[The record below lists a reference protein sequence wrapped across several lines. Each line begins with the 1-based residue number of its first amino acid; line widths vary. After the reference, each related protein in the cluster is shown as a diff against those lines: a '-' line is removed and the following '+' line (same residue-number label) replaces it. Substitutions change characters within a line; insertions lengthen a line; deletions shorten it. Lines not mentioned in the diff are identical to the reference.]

1 MKNKFAGK
9 VFVVLVVIFFCG
21 FAVFPLLWMIS
32 SSFKPSSEIY
42 TLTPGFIPKNP
53 TPAGYTD
60 MLFSKSKNFNMRTWI
75 KNSLI
80 VSTATTLF
88 ALGIATLGG
97 YGMSRFRFRGRASLG
112 YVILMTQVLPGS
124 LLIIPLYVV
133 LNTLRL
139 LNTLIALVI
148 AYTTFSVPFCTW
160 MMKSFFDTVPR
171 SLDESASVEGCNKF
185 RTFYLIILP
194 LTVPGLV
201 STGIFAFIAGWN
213 EYMFASIFM
222 QKYAMWTLPVGIAE
236 TAVGQYS
243 TNWTNLMAGGVI
255 IALPIVILFLL
266 LQRHLVS
273 GMTAGAVKQ

>member
-1 MKNKFAGK
+1 MKRNPARKI
-9 VFVVLVVIFFCG
+9 VVVLLIVIFCG
-21 FAVFPLLWMIS
+21 FAVFPFLWMVS
-32 SSFKPSSEIY
+32 SSFKPSPEIY
-42 TLTPGFIPKNP
+42 TLSPGFIPKNP
-53 TPAGYTD
+53 TLTGYTD
-60 MLFSKSKNFNMRTWI
+60 MLFNNSRSFNMRIWI

-80 VSTATTLF
+80 VSSATTVF
-88 ALGIATLGG
+88 ALLIATLGG
-97 YGMSRFRFRGRASLG
+97 YGMSRFRFWGRTSLG
-112 YVILMTQVLPGS
+112 YIILMTQVLPGS
-124 LLIIPLYVV
+124 LLIIPLYVT
-133 LNTLRL
+133 LNALRL
-139 LNTLIALVI
+139 LNTLVALII

-160 MMKSFFDTVPR
+160 MMKSFFDTVPK

-185 RTFYLIILP
+185 RTFYSIILP
-194 LTVPGLV
+194 LTIPGLV

-213 EYMFASIFM
+213 EYMFASIFT
-222 QKYAMWTLPVGIAE
+222 QRYAMWTLPVGIAE

>member
-1 MKNKFAGK
+1 MKNNSTRKI
-9 VFVVLVVIFFCG
+9 FVVLLTLLFCA

-32 SSFKPSSEIY
+32 SSFKPSPEIY

-53 TPAGYTD
+53 TLTGYTD
-60 MLFSKSKNFNMRTWI
+60 MLFSKSRSFNMRTWI
-75 KNSLI
+75 KNSVI
-80 VSTATTLF
+80 VSTVTTLF
-88 ALGIATLGG
+88 ALSIAALGG
-97 YGMSRFRFRGRASLG
+97 YGMSRFRFWGRASLG
-112 YVILMTQVLPGS
+112 YIILMTQVLPGS

-139 LNTLIALVI
+139 LNTLIALII

-160 MMKSFFDTVPR
+160 MMKSFFDTVPK
-171 SLDESASVEGCNKF
+171 SLDESVSVEGCNKF
-185 RTFYLIILP
+185 CTFYSVILP
-194 LTVPGLV
+194 LTIPGLI
-201 STGIFAFIAGWN
+201 STGIFAFIVSWN

-236 TAVGQYS
+236 TTVGQYS

-255 IALPIVILFLL
+255 IALPVVVLFLL
-266 LQRHLVS
+266 LQKHLVS

>member
-1 MKNKFAGK
+1 MKNKFTGT
-9 VFVVLVVIFFCG
+9 VFVVLLVIIFCA

-32 SSFKPSSEIY
+32 SSFKPSPEIY

-53 TPAGYTD
+53 TLTGYTD
-60 MLFSKSKNFNMRTWI
+60 MLFSKSRSFNMRTWI

-80 VSTATTLF
+80 VSAATTLF
-88 ALGIATLGG
+88 ALVIATLGG
-97 YGMSRFRFRGRASLG
+97 YGMSRFRFWGRTSLG
-112 YVILMTQVLPGS
+112 YIILMTQVLPGS

-139 LNTLIALVI
+139 LNTLIALII

-185 RTFYLIILP
+185 RTFYSVILP

-222 QKYAMWTLPVGIAE
+222 QRYSMWTLPVGIAE

-255 IALPIVILFLL
+255 IALPVVILFLL